1 MPHGKTRDLVG
12 KDPTHGSQMYCSLD
26 EAFQTGSVIPDFRQ
40 QRKKRRNGGSSNGSS
55 GSSGSSGVGLI
66 ERFSTQTAEGLK
78 PLLPPPESH
87 VIEPDRP
94 SNRPP
99 PSDLVGGGV
108 GNSATPTSYSN
119 LLSATESSAAGSNF
133 FLYPHADSPDMETA
147 FLLEP
152 DWTKPFQSA
161 TAPPWIQER
170 MAKKEAEVPLTPTP
184 ESSTLF
190 DGMPTLWQRIP
201 SPAPTSAQSTPAPV
215 EISEDRLMLLESKL
229 DGKLERMFAKLE
241 ALEKGRSESNH
252 MEVIL
257 FILGGL
263 FLLLMLDLLVKQGTR
278 ASMMLAAAGGGLLH
292 KRYMT

>member
-1 MPHGKTRDLVG
+1 
-12 KDPTHGSQMYCSLD
+12 MYCSLD
-26 EAFQTGSVIPDFRQ
+26 EAFQSGSVIPDFRQ
-40 QRKKRRNGGSSNGSS
+40 PRKKRRSGASSS
-55 GSSGSSGVGLI
+55 SSGVGLI
-66 ERFSTQTAEGLK
+66 ERFSTQTPEGPK
-78 PLLPPPESH
+78 PILPPPESH

-94 SNRPP
+94 SNRPAQP
-99 PSDLVGGGV
+99 EFVGGGV
-108 GNSATPTSYSN
+108 GTSGSSTSYSN
-119 LLSATESSAAGSNF
+119 ILSATDASTTGSNF
-133 FLYPHADSPDMETA
+133 FLYPHADSPDMESA
-147 FLLEP
+147 YLLEP

-161 TAPPWIQER
+161 SAPPWIKER

-190 DGMPTLWQRIP
+190 DGMPTLWQHIP
-201 SPAPTSAQSTPAPV
+201 SPAPTSSQSTPAHV
-215 EISEDRLMLLESKL
+215 DVSEDRLMLLESKL